1 MKHKALSFIFA
12 LAVGVTMVYADN
24 PSGTCGE
31 NLTWTIS
38 NDTLYITGSGYMSSY
53 SNQGPWIS
61 YSPKYVV
68 LSDGVQSIGRRA
80 FAECRFMEKVIACNG
95 ITTIGNNAFL
105 NCTSLTEFSIP
116 DNVSNVGELTFKGCA
131 NLSSVTFGK
140 NIVDFGKD
148 VFLNCTRLQNIIWN
162 VKRCNGVCN
171 GWGTSTTTGYDYSTS
186 QSYTYEYLSF
196 DIFQSIRP
204 FVTTIVIGDS
214 VEQIP
219 MYFCYRMTK
228 LNQISI
234 PENIIDIGRGAFE
247 ETGIYNNQDN
257 WENDV
262 LYIGDCLIKA
272 KETLTGNYAIRG
284 GTRIIADDA
293 FYICPNL
300 QAIIGGDDLKY
311 IGSGA
316 FESCTSLQSVTN
328 IQKVT
333 HIRSGAFGQCTGF
346 DVFVLPDSLEYL
358 GSGAFAHCSN
368 LTSIT
373 IPNKTSYIGSSAFES
388 CTNLSS
394 ITLSESLDSICKAT
408 FKECSSLLG
417 ITIPNNVQSL
427 GEEAFY
433 NCDTLK
439 HINLGQNI
447 LNIGKD
453 CFYSCNNLDSV
464 ILPSKTRIIG
474 ESAFAFCPMLRHFE
488 FNNGLERIEQSAFYS
503 CTALDSI
510 RLPLALSNLQ
520 SSSFSK
526 CSNLKYVVL
535 PDSLSTIQPYTFS
548 GDTSLTEITIGEKM
562 LGFQPYS
569 FKDCKNI
576 QIWHWN
582 AIEFESSNSFQD
594 VKASHAHILTFGDK
608 VKHIPSNLSLCTS
621 AVTFVNIPASVE
633 SIGKYAF
640 SSSLDSVKWNPINYP
655 EKLTRSPFSSSIK
668 YFKFG
673 EGVER
678 VPNYLCSSMSVD
690 SLILPESVQH
700 IGRMSFADCTNLR
713 YIYLPD
719 ALQTIDTL
727 AFKNCSR
734 LNVVTIPDNVKTI
747 ASNTFLNCSDLALV
761 VFGEGIETIENSA
774 FYGCWNMRY
783 VEFPE
788 NVQTIEPWAFS
799 GCTNINRIIL
809 LPTTPPVCQ
818 NCALPTNVPTYIPCG
833 TYNAYAQSDWANYQL
848 QYSASSYSVSGNV
861 LPDNSGSVKIENSGS
876 ACEAVRI
883 EAIPY
888 SGYYFV
894 QWEDGETDNP
904 RYVDVSQDT
913 TFTAIF
919 ALQTFMITFVD
930 DNDTI
935 FTSQEYEYGDT
946 PIPPTDPIKTGN
958 EQYSYTFAGWSPQIV
973 PVIAN
978 ATYKATYNS
987 IINKYT
993 ITFMNGDDVLSADLW
1008 DYGTTPR
1015 YTGATPTRPN
1025 DEEFTYTFKG
1035 WTPEI
1040 VAVTMDATYYAA
1052 YDASPI
1058 GEGIENINVNG
1069 SDIQKILRD
1078 GHIFILRGD
1087 KTYTLQGQ
1095 RVR

>member
-1 MKHKALSFIFA
+1 MKLKTLSFIFA
-12 LAVGVTMVYADN
+12 LAICVTMVYADN

-53 SNQGPWIS
+53 GSQGPWTS

-68 LSDGVQSIGRRA
+68 LSDSVRSIGERA
-80 FAECRFMEKVIACNG
+80 FYGCSKLNKIFFGAGLERIKQYAFAKCGLLSELQIPNSVTRIDERAFKECSSLTSVTIGKNVTEFGNEVFMDCYRLREIVWNVIDCEKVCDGHAY
-95 ITTIGNNAFL
+95 TIGYGIDME
-105 NCTSLTEFSIP
+105 T
-116 DNVSNVGELTFKGCA
+116 
-131 NLSSVTFGK
+131 GK
-140 NIVDFGKD
+140 
-148 VFLNCTRLQNIIWN
+148 QY
-162 VKRCNGVCN
+162 
-171 GWGTSTTTGYDYSTS
+171 SYDM
-186 QSYTYEYLSF
+186 YTF
-196 DIFQSIRP
+196 DIFQSTRP
-204 FVTTIVIGDS
+204 FITSVIIGND
-214 VEQIP
+214 VKRIP
-219 MYFCYRMTK
+219 RCFCYKMEK
-228 LNQISI
+228 LQQISI
-234 PENIIDIGRGAFE
+234 PQSVMDIDSEAFE
-247 ETGIYNNQDN
+247 ESGIYNTQAN
-257 WENDV
+257 WENGV

-272 KETLTGNYAIRG
+272 KETVDGNYSIKT
-284 GTRIIADDA
+284 GTRLIADDA
-293 FYICPNL
+293 FYVCPDL
-300 QAIIGGDDLKY
+300 QSVIGNEDLRIIGDGT
-311 IGSGA
+311 

-333 HIRSGAFGQCTGF
+333 HIRSGAFGQCTGL

-358 GSGAFAHCSN
+358 GCGAFARCSN

-394 ITLSESLDSICKAT
+394 ITLPESLDSICKAT
-408 FKECSSLLG
+408 FKECSSLLE
-417 ITIPNNVQSL
+417 ITIPNNVQSI

-439 HINLGQNI
+439 LIYLGQNI

-464 ILPSKTRIIG
+464 ILPSKTRTIG
-474 ESAFAFCPMLRHFE
+474 ESAFSICPKLRYVR
-488 FNNGLERIEQSAFYS
+488 FNEGLETIGQQAFYA
-503 CTALDSI
+503 CVALDSLI
-510 RLPLALSNLQ
+510 LPSTVYSLENGA
-520 SSSFSK
+520 FSACK
-526 CSNLKYVVL
+526 KLEYVVL
-535 PDSLSTIQPYTFS
+535 PDSLGLVRPYVFS
-548 GDTSLTEITIGEKM
+548 GDTSIIEITFGEKM
-562 LGFQPYS
+562 LDFQPYS

-576 QIWHWN
+576 KIVHWN
-582 AIEFESSNSFQD
+582 AINFENSTSFQHIKEN
-594 VKASHAHILTFGDK
+594 KAQYLTFGEN
-608 VKHIPSNLSLCTS
+608 VIHIPSYLSLFCTPRS
-621 AVTFVNIPASVE
+621 VVIPSMVE

-640 SSSLDSVKWNPINYP
+640 SSSLDSVIWNPTRYP
-655 EKLTRSPFSSSIK
+655 DIHSSSPFSSSIK
-668 YFKFG
+668 YFEFG

-690 SLILPESVQH
+690 SLILPESIQH
-700 IGRMSFADCTNLR
+700 IGRMSFANCTNLR
-713 YIYLPD
+713 YIYLPN

-958 EQYSYTFAGWSPQIV
+958 EQYSYTFSGWSPQIV
-973 PVIAN
+973 PVVAN

-993 ITFMNGDDVLSADLW
+993 ITFMNGDDVLSADMW
-1008 DYGTTPR
+1008 DYGTTPQ
-1015 YTGATPTRPN
+1015 YTGSTPTRPN